1 MKLGKGKSL
10 PVPVSPGPAGAER
23 RPLPPCDACGT
34 DADATRV
41 PVVVGPDLVATLC
54 RDAAAC
60 ARRYRG
66 GASPASYA
74 AGLRGELLGVA
85 P

>member
-1 MKLGKGKSL
+1 MLRLIRKPE
-10 PVPVSPGPAGAER
+10 PVVVPGAGGATR
-23 RPLPPCDACGT
+23 APLPPCDACST
-34 DADATRV
+34 DADATRCLH
-41 PVVVGPDLVATLC
+41 VVGPDLVVLLC

-66 GASPASYA
+66 GASPESYA
-74 AGLRGELLGVA
+74 AGLRGEILGVT